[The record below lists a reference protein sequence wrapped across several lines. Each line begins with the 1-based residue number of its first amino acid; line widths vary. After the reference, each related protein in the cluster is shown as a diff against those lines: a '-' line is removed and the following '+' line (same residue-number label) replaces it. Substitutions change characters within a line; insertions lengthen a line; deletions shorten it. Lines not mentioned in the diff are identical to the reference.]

1 MTSVYKAM
9 GRMRFKAAVLGSV
22 AIVCSIGA
30 SPLQAHHE
38 AIFGPQSTT
47 LISQK
52 RFVSTQ
58 YYHNREGRLPSPR
71 SRSHIGVLSVGTDL
85 GKSWGVSVTL
95 PFEAER
101 DTAGGSETGTQ
112 DLVFGIRRFADLG
125 NGRSL
130 MGVLTLEPP
139 TTGTL
144 EHNAFGVGGGLLYA
158 KEWEHWSVL
167 AYGLGRTESSFE
179 TGEKRGNRL
188 FLGGGIGYESH
199 GWPLG
204 PQLGF
209 SWERTGQS
217 REAGVLSPESDT
229 SAFLLHPTLSRE
241 IGHALQTFVVV
252 SVPVAQG
259 SGSEGWQR
267 FRVAAGMVWQ
277 F

>member
-1 MTSVYKAM
+1 MA
-9 GRMRFKAAVLGSV
+9 RIFEWAAKEIIHTAVFIVV
-22 AIVCSIGA
+22 AIAGMFWA
-30 SPLQAHHE
+30 TRLQAQHE
-38 AIFGPQSTT
+38 AIFGPQSAT

-71 SRSHIGVLSVGTDL
+71 SRSHIGVVSVGREL
-85 GKSWGVSVTL
+85 GESWGVSVTF

-125 NGRSL
+125 NGNSL

-144 EHNAFGVGGGLLYA
+144 EHNAFGVGGGLLYG

-179 TGEKRGNRL
+179 TGERRGDRL

-199 GWPLG
+199 GWPLT

-209 SWERTGQS
+209 SWERTGRS

-229 SAFLLHPTLSRE
+229 SALLLHPTLFRE
-241 IGHALQTFVVV
+241 IGHAVQTFVVV